1 MKLCSRTWKGHGN
14 DKEKID
20 VRDYQKAGL
29 ARISDQFGHGK
40 YFYHP
45 TSDVVNEVGDAY
57 EKEK

>member
-1 MKLCSRTWKGHGN
+1 M
-14 DKEKID
+14 
-20 VRDYQKAGL
+20 RDYQKAGL